1 MTFFRTGFDEVKG
14 MLKQLAEDMHKLAI
28 ADAERRED
36 RKTFDRLFHKL
47 ESHDQ
52 EFIRL
57 WEKTEAIDA
66 ERQNAEE
73 ARLRAELAR
82 KNRWIGEAAKIAAIV
97 AVSVLLARLGVRLL

>member
-1 MTFFRTGFDEVKG
+1 MTFFRTGFNEVKG

-66 ERQNAEE
+66 ERQHAEA
-73 ARLRAELAR
+73 ARLREELAR

-97 AVSVLLARLGVRLL
+97 AVSVLLARLGVKLL